1 MASRVTRPALLIASA
16 LSLSAAGM
24 SAAQAQT
31 TDAQLSSIEK
41 QIKALQAEL
50 RHMKQE
56 AAERDRELK
65 AARAAPPAPTQVA
78 PVMPQIP
85 AGYALVPAAPGSAP
99 GSVVLARAE
108 APPEKKLPIGS
119 FQVGAV
125 TVTLGGF
132 LEDASIYRS
141 RNEVTDITSN
151 FNTSI
156 PFRNS
161 QLYHEPEFRESARRT
176 TVQALADAKPDDVT
190 DIEAFVQSD
199 FQGAGPTSNSNE
211 SNAFLPRLLQA
222 WSEYNRNDLGFTIL
236 AGQTWSLLT
245 MNQVG
250 INPLRVNNPQTID
263 GGYVPG
269 FTWTRTPQFRIGKS
283 FNNDQYWIALSV
295 ENPQTLYSNTS
306 IPADLGTL
314 NVSNPGTGA
323 LGSGSNSGTTVVTGV
338 TTTSTTS
345 KGKTTVTTTTTT
357 ASVASQTAYT
367 NNEAP
372 DIIAKATAD
381 YDFAHLEAYALGRL
395 FNDRLSQTGTGQSKT
410 VFGGGAG
417 ADALVHVVPK
427 LLDFQISG
435 LAGTGV
441 GRYGASQLPD
451 ATIGPNGQP
460 ITLREWLVLA
470 GVISHVTP
478 KLDLYAFLGTEQSN
492 AAYFDTYSKGV
503 VSKAY
508 GYGNPLYV
516 NTSCYVELG
525 ASADCTGTTK
535 SVVQGT
541 VGAWYKFLKGSYG
554 TMQVGAQYSYTRRLA
569 FEGVGGAPST
579 NENVVMLAFRY
590 YPFQ

>member
-1 MASRVTRPALLIASA
+1 
-16 LSLSAAGM
+16 
-24 SAAQAQT
+24 
-31 TDAQLSSIEK
+31 
-41 QIKALQAEL
+41 
-50 RHMKQE
+50 
-56 AAERDRELK
+56 
-65 AARAAPPAPTQVA
+65 VA